1 VSVAV
6 PDLILVRCMA
16 LFVAVVI
23 ALATAAC
30 HRSARIPATSPDAD
44 ALRWLDQADVSADFR
59 DHVERQHDTRFISV
73 YALSFT
79 GEFGVPETPKTQELT
94 RKHASR
100 HIAGTTD
107 VITSLEQQRLLRKA
121 SEYAHTYNTLLLDY
135 LRDHP
140 DT

>member
-1 VSVAV
+1 VA
-6 PDLILVRCMA
+6 DLILVKCMA

-30 HRSARIPATSPDAD
+30 HRSAEIPATSPDAEE
-44 ALRWLDQADVSADFR
+44 LRWLDQADVSADFR

-73 YALSFT
+73 YALSFRN
-79 GEFGVPETPKTQELT
+79 EFGLEQTPETEELT
-94 RKHASR
+94 RKHGSR
-100 HIAGTTD
+100 HIKGTTD
-107 VITSLEQQRLLRKA
+107 VITSRESQRLLRKA
-121 SEYAHTYNTLLLDY
+121 SEYAHAYNALLLNY